1 LIVGLGKVPV
11 EVLTGK
17 SYIAV
22 FERAEEI
29 RSLAPD
35 DAILRTLDL
44 QGVSVT
50 APGGGLGQD
59 IDFVSRYFAPKVGVP
74 EDPVTGSAH
83 CALAPYWAER
93 LGKTVMK
100 ARQLSKRGG
109 TVFCEIM
116 GDRVLL
122 SGREATFLVGES
134 DIPFL

>member
-1 LIVGLGKVPV
+1 LHR
-11 EVLTGK
+11 
-17 SYIAV
+17 
-22 FERAEEI
+22 F
-29 RSLAPD
+29 
-35 DAILRTLDL
+35 
-44 QGVSVT
+44 SVT
-50 APGGGLGQD
+50 APGGELGQD
-59 IDFVSRYFAPKVGVP
+59 IDFVSRYFASKVGVP